1 MPHKVYSLIIA
12 VLFSLNAQITQGQ
25 KHVIDSIEAELPML
39 NDSLKVRMH
48 IELSKLYYGSSVI
61 LSMQH
66 AKNAYDLSK
75 KNNFIWGIADAENW
89 MGNVYAMLTDYNN
102 AMDYYLKSLAKRELL
117 GDQIG
122 IASSYNNIAI
132 LYSEYSN
139 YEKSIEY
146 LFKAYQISE
155 ANMDEGGM
163 GINMNNLSVMY
174 MEIED
179 YENALKYGMEALRI
193 NEKLNITEGIANISN
208 NLGDLYKFTNQYEK
222 AKKYQEKALKIYQ
235 EIDKL
240 EGIIIAKTSIAE
252 ILILENKLSQ
262 AELLLNEVL
271 HLANELGAKNLI
283 SLIHKDLAQLYELKH
298 KYDKALFHF
307 KVFHQLQ
314 DSIFQLNKANVIF
327 EKQVIFETENQLA
340 EIELLEKDK
349 SLQKIEISKQK
360 YIGIFI
366 IIISGI
372 SFSLIILSS
381 LFVQYRDKNS
391 TLIQAKNIELY
402 YSNKQIEESKTEL
415 LTLNNAKDKFF
426 SIIAHDLINPFNSF
440 IGLSEILY
448 SNINTLSDSDI
459 KKYSSWIHASAK
471 NLFHLVQ
478 NLLYWSRSQIGK
490 LNNSPKYLN
499 LHDLVQE
506 HTALL
511 EPQARNKDIT
521 ITTSIN
527 KHTKVYVD
535 PDILSGILRN
545 LIGNAIKFTH
555 PGGQISLEVVEIGT
569 LLEFSIK
576 DSGVGIKDK
585 DLKKLFSLKEHYT
598 SRGTSNEEGTGL
610 GLILCKEFAEKIGG
624 TLNIKSQEGKGS
636 IFSFTIPTIPMPV

>member
-1 MPHKVYSLIIA
+1 MSQKIYSLIIA
-12 VLFSLNAQITQGQ
+12 VLLSLTAQITEGQ
-25 KHVIDSIEAELPML
+25 KHIIDSIEAELPML
-39 NDSLKVRMH
+39 NDSLKVRMY
-48 IELSKLYYGSSVI
+48 IELSRLNYGSSVI
-61 LSMQH
+61 SSMQH
-66 AKNAYDLSK
+66 AKNAYNLSE

-102 AMDYYLKSLAKRELL
+102 AMDYYLKSLAKRELI

-132 LYSEYSN
+132 VYSEYSN

-146 LFKAYQISE
+146 LFKAYKISE
-155 ANMDEGGM
+155 ANMDEAGM

-193 NEKLNITEGIANISN
+193 NEKLNITEGIADISN

-222 AKKYQEKALKIYQ
+222 SKEYQEKALKIYL

-240 EGIIIAKTSIAE
+240 EGIIIAKISIAE
-252 ILILENKLSQ
+252 VLILENKLSQ
-262 AELLLNEVL
+262 AEFLLNEVL
-271 HLANELGAKNLI
+271 HTANQLGAKNLI
-283 SLIHKDLAQLYELKH
+283 SLIHNNLAQLYELKH

-307 KVFHQLQ
+307 NLFHQLQ
-314 DSIFQLNKANVIF
+314 DSIFQQNKANAIF
-327 EKQVIFETENQLA
+327 EKQVIFDTENQLK

-349 SLQKIEISKQK
+349 SLQKIKISKQK

-372 SFSLIILSS
+372 SFAIIILSS
-381 LFVQYRDKNS
+381 LFMQDRDRNS
-391 TLIQAKNIELY
+391 ALIQAKNIELY
-402 YSNKQIEESKTEL
+402 FSNKQVEESKKEL
-415 LTLNNAKDKFF
+415 LALNNAKDKFF

-448 SNINTLSDSDI
+448 SNINKLSDSDI
-459 KKYSSWIHASAK
+459 KRYSSWIHTSAK

-478 NLLYWSRSQIGK
+478 NLLHWSRSQVGK
-490 LNNSPKYLN
+490 LNNSPKYHN
-499 LHDLVQE
+499 LLDLVQY
-506 HTALL
+506 HISLL
-511 EPQARNKDIT
+511 ASQAQDKDIA
-521 ITTSIN
+521 ITTSI
-527 KHTKVYVD
+527 KKDTKVYVD
-535 PDILSGILRN
+535 PDILSSILRN

-555 PGGQISLEVVEIGT
+555 PGGKISLEAVEIGP
-569 LLEFSIK
+569 LLKLSVK

-585 DLKKLFSLKEHYT
+585 DLKKLFSLKKNFS
-598 SRGTSNEEGTGL
+598 SRGTNNEEGTGL
-610 GLILCKEFAEKIGG
+610 GLILCKEFVEKIGG
-624 TLNIKSQEGKGS
+624 TLSIESQEGKGS
-636 IFSFTIPTIPMPV
+636 IFAFTIPTIPMPV